1 MTSVPHIVGIAALRR
16 YAYLPAVLPVPDFGV
31 VRDDVGEQGSER
43 AHVVRQDYIWSELVG
58 DDSVRLGPKLR
69 PQKQIALGQKIPLVF
84 GCQCLGTVCVSWHGA
99 RIW

>member
-1 MTSVPHIVGIAALRR
+1 MTSVSHIVGITALTLRR

-58 DDSVRLGPKLR
+58 DDSV
-69 PQKQIALGQKIPLVF
+69 
-84 GCQCLGTVCVSWHGA
+84 
-99 RIW
+99 